1 MVPLDKTLAGLVK
14 QGVVELEVAQNFVID
29 NDYFLSLIS

>member
-1 MVPLDKTLAGLVK
+1 LLVK
-14 QGVVELEVAQNFVID
+14 QGLVEMDVAQNFVID